1 MRANEEGFAQR
12 EINVQHSSRMRRF
25 ASVVIV
31 LLAGGFAGLVT
42 AWLGLDAIFA
52 ITALIGSLLI
62 FLDTYHGLFVIM
74 IAFPF
79 LVGFS
84 STVSASEQA
93 FAVLFGAWFI
103 GWFVRY
109 LLDRSRKS
117 EFAWHP
123 VTLPTLAVGVLLV
136 IASLMGGLTGA
147 TPMDVV
153 RDLSQ
158 YVGYLVLLPVAGII
172 RYRKSAS
179 RLLRVAVLIG
189 LPCYIWTSF
198 VWWSRKFGLE
208 YGGMDT
214 AAVGATYLGPIIG
227 ALWPLM
233 LLRTGR
239 RMRTLA
245 ALGLFLF
252 LPYMLGSG
260 YRGAIISAVAVTSV
274 AIWGIWKVQSGRRK
288 LVVVI
293 PVAIGAI
300 FVLWFIGGTLG
311 YLPLPGGARTA
322 SLYSSLLSPQSL
334 LSNISVQGRLVE
346 ARAALK
352 VFQRYPLLGAGLGHH
367 VPMQWAHGTWYE
379 TAFSQ
384 HIWVTEMLMK
394 FGALGALIFTWF
406 FIAILRFSYT
416 VAKRAD
422 SPMVKA
428 IALGVFIWIITSL
441 IPFFGSFSNRGFT
454 FMVGLMVGMLPAFAG
469 LHPAQNP
476 REATESTEGNVIL
489 SHE

>member
-1 MRANEEGFAQR
+1 MNVEKAHSYKKHHGLPLKEKLFFSIFIFALGIVIGFL
-12 EINVQHSSRMRRF
+12 SS
-25 ASVVIV
+25 V
-31 LLAGGFAGLVT
+31 
-42 AWLGLDAIFA
+42 LGLDAIFVFVA
-52 ITALIGSLLI
+52 FIGALLV

-84 STVSASEQA
+84 STVSVSEQA
-93 FAVLFGAWFI
+93 FIVLFGTWFI
-103 GWFVRY
+103 GWVVRY
-109 LLDRSRKS
+109 LLDKSRKINFS
-117 EFAWHP
+117 WHP
-123 VTLPTLAVGVLLV
+123 VAPPTLAVGALLV
-136 IASLMGGLTGA
+136 TAALMGGLTGA
-147 TPMDVV
+147 SPIDVV

-172 RYRKSAS
+172 RYRKSALK
-179 RLLRVAVLIG
+179 LLKIAVLIG
-189 LPCYIWTSF
+189 LPCYIWSSF
-198 VWWSRKFGLE
+198 IWWSRKFGLE

-214 AAVGATYLGPIIG
+214 MQVGGAYFGPIIG

-239 RMRTLA
+239 RMRTFA
-245 ALGLFLF
+245 ALGLFL
-252 LPYMLGSG
+252 LLLYMFGSG
-260 YRGAIISAVAVTSV
+260 YRSQIILAVVMTSV

-288 LVVVI
+288 MIVVI
-293 PVAIGAI
+293 PIALGAV

-311 YLPLPGGARTA
+311 YLPLPGGART
-322 SLYSSLLSPQSL
+322 SYLYSSLLSPQRL
-334 LSNISVQGRLVE
+334 LSNMSIQGRLVE
-346 ARAALK
+346 AQAALK
-352 VFQRYPLLGAGLGHH
+352 VFYQHPLLGEGFGHH
-367 VPMQWAHGTWYE
+367 VPMQWAHGTWYK

-394 FGALGALIFTWF
+394 FGILGALIFAWF
-406 FIAILRFSYT
+406 FIEILRFSYT

-441 IPFFGSFSNRGFT
+441 IPFFGSFSNRGFA

-469 LHPAQNP
+469 LHPAQSP
-476 REATESTEGNVIL
+476 REATESTEGNAIL
-489 SHE
+489 RHE